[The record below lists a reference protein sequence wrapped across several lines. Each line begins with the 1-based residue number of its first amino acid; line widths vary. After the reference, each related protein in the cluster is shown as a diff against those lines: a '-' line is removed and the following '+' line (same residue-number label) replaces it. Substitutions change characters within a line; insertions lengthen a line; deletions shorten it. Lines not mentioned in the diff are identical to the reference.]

1 MSPPNPIE
9 KGVKRRQAVN
19 LSDAIG
25 ARGFN
30 RMAKV
35 EHLSLGSLDA
45 EVRILIYVLGAIH
58 VAALVS
64 AVTRMHA
71 RTIAPIK
78 MIAADTLMHTHNSR
92 ADVLVLLR
100 LLHTAAP
107 TRKVVVS

>member
-1 MSPPNPIE
+1 
-9 KGVKRRQAVN
+9 
-19 LSDAIG
+19 
-25 ARGFN
+25 
-30 RMAKV
+30 MAKV

-64 AVTRMHA
+64 AVTRMHT

-78 MIAADTLMHTHNSR
+78 TIARRLTLSCTHYLR

-107 TRKVVVS
+107 ARKVVVS

>member
-1 MSPPNPIE
+1 
-9 KGVKRRQAVN
+9 
-19 LSDAIG
+19 
-25 ARGFN
+25 
-30 RMAKV
+30 MAKV

-64 AVTRMHA
+64 AVTRVHT

-78 MIAADTLMHTHNSR
+78 MIARRLTLSFTHNLR

-107 TRKVVVS
+107 ARKVVVS

>member
-1 MSPPNPIE
+1 
-9 KGVKRRQAVN
+9 
-19 LSDAIG
+19 
-25 ARGFN
+25 
-30 RMAKV
+30 MAKV

-64 AVTRMHA
+64 AVTRMHT
-71 RTIAPIK
+71 RTIAPIIK
-78 MIAADTLMHTHNSR
+78 MIARRLSCTHYLR

-107 TRKVVVS
+107 ARKVVVS